1 MTIKAVIF
9 DLDGTLTKPLLDFNQ
24 IRAEMGLNENLIGVL
39 EALET
44 LSPQERTKAEAVLH
58 KHEKYAAE
66 NSCLNHNAA
75 EVLDKLRQDGYP
87 IGILTRNTMENAL
100 MVCRKH
106 NLVFDAIID
115 RNSGPAKPDGFGIRT
130 LCERFG
136 GQPCQT
142 LVIGDFLHDMQAAN
156 NAGAVSVLL
165 KTHTDADK
173 FEALADYSIL
183 HLEQIFDIIAKINN
197 S

>member
-9 DLDGTLTKPLLDFNQ
+9 DLDGTLTKPLLDFDQ
-24 IRAEMGLNENLIGVL
+24 IRAEMGLDGKSIGIL
-39 EALET
+39 EALEIM
-44 LSPQERTKAEAVLH
+44 SPQERTKAEAVLH

-75 EVLDKLRQDGYP
+75 EVLNKLRQDNYP

-100 MVCRKH
+100 RVCRKH
-106 NLVFDAIID
+106 NLVFDAMID
-115 RNSGPAKPDGFGIRT
+115 RNSGPAKPDGFGVRT
-130 LCERFG
+130 LCETFG
-136 GQPCQT
+136 AQSRQT
-142 LVIGDFLHDMQAAN
+142 LVVGDFLHDVQAAN
-156 NAGAVSVLL
+156 NTGAVSVLL
-165 KTHTDADK
+165 KTHADADK